1 MRFAFPRSVARSNR
15 QWRVGSSLLF
25 ISVAVEI
32 PPQRDPP
39 VSTSMWLPR
48 VALLLLRFSGVLL
61 VEGFNTCHSINLDAQ
76 KSRRIEAV
84 RGQILSKLRIR
95 SAPHKDEAPAGGSV
109 PAEVMLLYNSTREL
123 LKERARLAESACERE
138 SSEEDYYAKEVQRID
153 MLAPRADTNAVQ
165 PAAPGPHHRVVH
177 FDVSGVD
184 LTNSTLFKAEF
195 RIFRAPNPQARA
207 SEQRVEI
214 YQLLQ
219 PDAESTSTQ
228 RYIDSR
234 TVQPKEKGAWISVD
248 VTETIKDW
256 VSDPENNLGLKLGVH
271 CPCCTFVPSTN
282 NIVPNKSEELEALF
296 AGLDDEQ
303 LRQMRKPGQVK
314 GQADFSTK
322 TPHLILTV
330 LPSDRAEDP
339 ANKNRKKRAA
349 ATDTTTCSRGSDQ
362 GCCLR
367 SLYIDFRRDLNW
379 KWIHEPKGYKANFC
393 AGNCPYIWSANNH
406 YNMILPLYNKL
417 NPEASASPC
426 CVPQDLEPLTIMYFI
441 GRTPRVEQLSNMV
454 VKSCKCR

>member
-1 MRFAFPRSVARSNR
+1 
-15 QWRVGSSLLF
+15 
-25 ISVAVEI
+25 
-32 PPQRDPP
+32 
-39 VSTSMWLPR
+39 MWLAHL
-48 VALLLLRFSGVLL
+48 ALVLLLRFSGVADGL
-61 VEGFNTCHSINLDAQ
+61 NTCQSINLDEQ

-95 SAPHKDEAPAGGSV
+95 SPPDDDDLPSSGSV

-123 LKERARLAESACERE
+123 LNERARQAESACERE
-138 SSEEDYYAKEVQRID
+138 SSEEDYYAKEVQRIN
-153 MLAPRADTNAVQ
+153 MTPPRTDTNAVH
-165 PAAPGPHHRVVH
+165 PAPASPHYKVIH
-177 FDVSGVD
+177 FDVSRVD
-184 LTNSTLFKAEF
+184 LTNSTLVKAEF

-207 SEQRVEI
+207 TEQRVEI

-219 PDAESTSTQ
+219 HDEDSTSTQ

-234 TVQPKEKGAWISVD
+234 TVQPRAKGTWISVD
-248 VTETIKDW
+248 VTETVKDW
-256 VSDPENNLGLKLGVH
+256 VSNAENNLGLKLGVH

-282 NIVPNKSEELEALF
+282 NIVPNKSEELEAFF
-296 AGLDDEQ
+296 AGVDDEK
-303 LRQMRKPGQVK
+303 LRMLKKSGQIK

-322 TPHLILTV
+322 MPHIILTL
-330 LPSDRAEDP
+330 LPSDRVDNP
-339 ANKNRKKRAA
+339 ARKNRKRRAA
-349 ATDTTTCSRGSDQ
+349 TTDTTTCSRSSDQ

-393 AGNCPYIWSANNH
+393 AGSCPYLWSANNH